1 MNKDNTQQKQ
11 RGNNRRSKRTFDREE
26 SKFDTL
32 PISIRRVTKVGSG
45 SKRMRFSV
53 AVVVGDRK
61 GKVGVGLGK
70 GPDVRSAMEKAVRF
84 GKKNLIDV
92 PIVGT
97 TIPHEIK
104 CKVGA
109 AEVFLKP
116 ALPGTGVI
124 AGGAVRAVVEL
135 AGIKDVLSK
144 RFGANN
150 KLNNVYATIEALKQ
164 LESQKKDASFKIK
177 PMYSE
182 IKIETLADID
192 RKVIAKKRNSFE
204 KKPVTKSAKKSASAK
219 APADRPV
226 AKTVEKVEVKKE
238 DTK

>member
-11 RGNNRRSKRTFDREE
+11 RGNNRRSKRTFDKEE

-92 PIVGT
+92 PMVGT

-109 AEVFLKP
+109 AEIFLKP

-135 AGIKDVLSK
+135 AGIRDILSK

-150 KLNNVYATIEALKQ
+150 QLNNVYATIEALKQ
-164 LESQKKDASFKIK
+164 LEGQKMDGSFKVK

-182 IKIETLADID
+182 IKIETLADMD
-192 RKVIAKKRNSFE
+192 RKAVAKKRTSFE
-204 KKPVTKSAKKSASAK
+204 KKPANKPAQKPVTK
-219 APADRPV
+219 P
-226 AKTVEKVEVKKE
+226 VEKKETVSPEV
-238 DTK
+238 TK